1 MLQKALCT
9 IAVGMI
15 AFVGGAGAAKADV
28 IFGNQL
34 PNAGGSCATP
44 GPAGQEGVVCTSTL
58 GFNVSGD
65 NITATGSTG
74 APGTSLSNTTLKGT
88 TTPPAGVPA
97 NTLEESGLGTN
108 ANAGPACSDA
118 PDCEILSPTSVTATD
133 STTRINDAL
142 IGSVQS
148 GETFNFFIENNPGDP
163 FILLNTA
170 GPIGSTCVGPGF
182 SVVSSGL
189 CRWDA
194 PTGQSRAGVAVEA
207 VTGDETLVEVS
218 TTTPV
223 TTTPEPASLAL
234 LGTGLLGLGVLR
246 RWRRKV

>member
-44 GPAGQEGVVCTSTL
+44 APGGQEGVVCSSVL
-58 GFNVSGD
+58 GFKVGGD
-65 NITATGSTG
+65 TITATGFTG
-74 APGTSLSNTTLKGT
+74 APGTSSLSNTTLKGT
-88 TTPPAGVPA
+88 TPPPAGVPA
-97 NTLEESGLGTN
+97 NTLDESGLGTN
-108 ANAGPACSDA
+108 ANAGPACSD
-118 PDCEILSPTSVTATD
+118 PPNCEILSPTSVTATD

-148 GETFNFFIENNPGDP
+148 GETFNFFTENNPGDP

-218 TTTPV
+218 TTTPAV
-223 TTTPEPASLAL
+223 PEPASLAL
-234 LGTGLLGLGVLR
+234 LGAGLLGLGVLR